1 MSFTKMIDGT
11 SFCCSCNGDRA
22 AVLGVFV
29 SRRAMF
35 VLAVILQRLDGVP
48 ITQIDLCLPLLGLLL
63 VAPIPPRALLLSV
76 LLK

>member
-1 MSFTKMIDGT
+1 MS
-11 SFCCSCNGDRA
+11 
-22 AVLGVFV
+22 GVFV

-35 VLAVILQRLDGVP
+35 VLAVILQRLDGVL